1 MMSFHK
7 WKRMKKRSY
16 WKKIK
21 KLDEKLKKPSIKSKK
36 YEQIKKYE
44 QRKSKKNKNKIQKNE
59 NKSVI
64 KIDLKSSINF
74 KHHAND
80 LVSVTK
86 KIENSLKDIKRKKFI
101 IDHSNIK
108 NASVGGLLYLV
119 GQISKIT
126 HTKYGS
132 SRYNLNYQKKYG
144 LDKNNEKL
152 KYLFYKI
159 GYWKYFGISKPYKIN
174 LTTKKEYFLAIESH
188 NQNKINLLNNIKK
201 FINNNVGL
209 FKNNYKLEYKFDD
222 IVKEAMG
229 NSLEHAYYDD
239 FNEIG
244 KERGKWWI
252 CGHYDKK
259 DEILEILFYDYG
271 IGIRASMKRNL
282 GDEAKIA
289 LVDKVSDKLFRNDA
303 DLIEMAIQG
312 DLSKYKNYKEHDR
325 GKGFKRFQD
334 FAISSGYSC
343 ELTVISN
350 KGKYQFNYD
359 ILNKDTFV
367 HKEVLNDNID
377 GMLIKW
383 KIKLGGIYGRNN
395 RNS

>member
-1 MMSFHK
+1 MTFHK
-7 WKRMKKRSY
+7 WQRMKKRSY

-21 KLDEKLKKPSIKSKK
+21 KLDERLKIPSLKSKK
-36 YEQIKKYE
+36 YYKIKKYE
-44 QRKSKKNKNKIQKNE
+44 QRKSKKNKNNIKKNE
-59 NKSVI
+59 NRTI
-64 KIDLKSSINF
+64 INIDLKSYINF
-74 KHHAND
+74 KHNAND
-80 LVSVTK
+80 LVFVTK
-86 KIENSLKDIKRKKFI
+86 KIKNSLKDIKRKRFI

-126 HTKYGS
+126 RTKYS
-132 SRYNLNYQKKYG
+132 STKYDLNYNKKYG
-144 LDKNNEKL
+144 LDKNNKKL

-174 LTTKKEYFLAIESH
+174 IRTQKEYFLAIESH

-201 FINNNVGL
+201 FINSNVGL
-209 FKNNYKLEYKFDD
+209 FKNNYMLEYKFDD

-229 NSLEHAYYDD
+229 NSLEHAYCENFD
-239 FNEIG
+239 EIG
-244 KERGKWWI
+244 KEKGRWWI
-252 CGHYDKK
+252 CGHFDKK
-259 DEILEILFYDYG
+259 DKILEILFYDYG
-271 IGIRASMKRNL
+271 IGIRASMKKNL
-282 GDEAKIA
+282 GEEAKIA
-289 LVDKVSDKLFRNDA
+289 LIDKFSDSYLRNDA
-303 DLIEMAIQG
+303 ELIEMAIRG

-334 FAISSGYSC
+334 FAMSSGYNC

-359 ILNKDTFV
+359 IIGDTSNV
-367 HKEVLNDNID
+367 QKEVLSDNID

-383 KIKLGGIYGRNN
+383 RIELGESDGRDNG
-395 RNS
+395 SS